1 MQLRARMVFVS
12 QLLVTLNVE
21 NRGAM
26 YDAFPLTWPIG
37 WQRTQI
43 GRRKSS
49 RYQVSFGQARDD
61 LVNELCLFGCNI
73 NNIVISTNVPIRR
86 DGFPYSGMREPD
98 DPGVAAYW
106 VTKDGTQNVI
116 ACDAWRTVRENLRA
130 VGLAVQGLR
139 LIQRTQATEILQR
152 AFSGFA
158 ALPATSSLPSWATVL
173 GFSSVGGLTIEDVET
188 AYRSCA
194 MNLHPDRGGNHD
206 AMVRLNQARDDAKR
220 AVIAA
225 QTNGAP

>member
-1 MQLRARMVFVS
+1 MKGV
-12 QLLVTLNVE
+12 
-21 NRGAM
+21 
-26 YDAFPLTWPIG
+26 DAFPLQWPVG
-37 WQRTQI
+37 WQRTPSE
-43 GRRKSS
+43 RRKSS
-49 RYQVSFGQARDD
+49 RYQVSFSKARDD
-61 LVNELCLFGCNI
+61 LINELCLFGCKPH
-73 NNIVISTNVPIRR
+73 NIVISTNVPLRR

-106 VTKDGTQNVI
+106 ITDAGVQNVI

-158 ALPATSSLPSWATVL
+158 ALPATGSLPSWATML
-173 GFSSVGGLTIEDVET
+173 GFSTVGGLTIEDIET

-206 AMVRLNQARDDAKR
+206 EMVRLNQAREDAKR
-220 AVIAA
+220 AVMAA
-225 QTNGAP
+225 RTNGAP